1 MPGKPDPQIRD
12 LNAEADAALEIARS
26 MLPGATRIEAL
37 KKASLL
43 RNAADAY
50 GISFAKR
57 GRPPKYGNR
66 TPTACSQGTLT
77 AGNGPVGRG
86 TK

>member
-12 LNAEADAALEIARS
+12 LNAEADAALEVARS
-26 MLPGATRIEAL
+26 MSPGPDRIEAL

-57 GRPPKYGNR
+57 GRPFKYG
-66 TPTACSQGTLT
+66 
-77 AGNGPVGRG
+77 
-86 TK
+86 K

>member
-1 MPGKPDPQIRD
+1 MSPGPD
-12 LNAEADAALEIARS
+12 
-26 MLPGATRIEAL
+26 RIEAL

-57 GRPPKYGNR
+57 GRPFKYG
-66 TPTACSQGTLT
+66 
-77 AGNGPVGRG
+77 
-86 TK
+86 K